1 MASGGSSG
9 NRNRQKMI
17 NLMYLVFIAMVALN
31 VSSDVLAGFDKVG
44 EGLAQMLATTTER
57 NDRTGM
63 ELQLAY
69 NHNPDKAATA
79 FARGKQIQSAADSL
93 YQFIDELKQLVVVKT
108 DGKDGDV
115 NNIDRKDDMN
125 ASAAIMLNPLD
136 PKGAQLRSRIEHF
149 RKMAGDMMLD
159 SGKRR
164 AMENILSTAPKG
176 IQPWENSLFE
186 GMPTIAAVTLLTQI
200 QTDLRNV
207 EGEVLSELIRSID
220 IGDFRVN
227 KIEAQVVPE
236 SQIVM
241 SGGTYRAQ
249 IVLSSVDSTQQPRI
263 VVNGKELPASS
274 RGVYSVPTGTSGTF
288 PIKGFIE
295 MRRGDGTLEKHEF
308 NSEYTVTAPMASI
321 APTLMNVL
329 YAGIDNPINR
339 AVPGVAGEAISAT
352 MSNGSLTKRGNQWV
366 ARPAKV
372 GTEAVISV
380 SARGMDGSVKKVAE
394 QRLRVRSLPDPL
406 PYIEYKDANGVAKR
420 FRGGSLAKRDLL
432 AAGGIKAAIDD
443 DILEVSYSVVRFQ
456 LTFFDQMGNAMPE
469 VGQGDRFSERQL
481 SRIRSLSRGKRRPA
495 APVRTTATSRRTQPE
510 KHEARQDGLSARAS
524 ELNQRLEKNSSNA
537 PWKRVIYREV
547 NLDSAENAALY
558 YPPRPTET
566 EQNLFSTL
574 FRLINKGAI
583 EVFDYT
589 DGYEAFDAKHKLN
602 FSDFLDRFGILFEED
617 ASREGNARYV
627 VAEADIPSELVKSY
641 FLKEEYYFDPIR
653 STIDT
658 KVIALCPVMHDTG
671 DAEEPL
677 KYPLFWV
684 TYESIRPYLAMQPV
698 MLSDINNATTSTLD
712 NYFRMRLYNGGI
724 YKTQNRLGKALAQY
738 CPTPDSLRSEQQRIE
753 QELKSFEVS
762 LWMQT
767 PQTDAPE
774 EVTTEGKDNAQTT
787 TVQDNT
793 ARARRQKSKEKAP
806 KAPKA
811 AKAAK
816 PAKATSSSKRS
827 ARGRF

>member
-93 YQFIDELKQLVVVKT
+93 YQFIDELKQLIVVKT

-136 PKGAQLRSRIEHF
+136 HKGAQLRSRIEHF
-149 RKMAGDMMLD
+149 RQLAGSMMLD
-159 SGKRR
+159 SGKRH

-176 IQPWENSLFE
+176 VQPWENSLFE

-274 RGVYSVPTGTSGTF
+274 RGIYSVPTGTSGTF

-329 YAGIDNPINR
+329 YAGIDNPINI

-352 MSNGSLTKRGNQWV
+352 MSNGSLTKQGNQWV

-406 PYIEYKDANGVAKR
+406 PYIEYKDANGASKR

-481 SRIRSLSRGKRRPA
+481 SRIRSLSRGKRFYISE
-495 APVRTTATSRRTQPE
+495 VI
-510 KHEARQDGLSARAS
+510 ARGPDGVER
-524 ELNQRLEKNSSNA
+524 K
-537 PWKRVIYREV
+537 I
-547 NLDSAENAALY
+547 
-558 YPPRPTET
+558 PP
-566 EQNLFSTL
+566 
-574 FRLINKGAI
+574 I
-583 EVFDYT
+583 EV
-589 DGYEAFDAKHKLN
+589 
-602 FSDFLDRFGILFEED
+602 I
-617 ASREGNARYV
+617 
-627 VAEADIPSELVKSY
+627 VK
-641 FLKEEYYFDPIR
+641 
-653 STIDT
+653 
-658 KVIALCPVMHDTG
+658 
-671 DAEEPL
+671 
-677 KYPLFWV
+677 
-684 TYESIRPYLAMQPV
+684 
-698 MLSDINNATTSTLD
+698 
-712 NYFRMRLYNGGI
+712 
-724 YKTQNRLGKALAQY
+724 
-738 CPTPDSLRSEQQRIE
+738 
-753 QELKSFEVS
+753 
-762 LWMQT
+762 
-767 PQTDAPE
+767 
-774 EVTTEGKDNAQTT
+774 
-787 TVQDNT
+787 
-793 ARARRQKSKEKAP
+793 
-806 KAPKA
+806 
-811 AKAAK
+811 
-816 PAKATSSSKRS
+816 
-827 ARGRF
+827 